1 MARFPALYGM
11 YKNLALVCSALGA
24 SYNRIHLVVLLR
36 GKTIL
41 GPITQLCESSSGM
54 YLGGS
59 DKNQLLLREVGMTLM
74 LPVSLLST
82 RGKVK

>member
-1 MARFPALYGM
+1 MLETEPRIFLRPFQGQGGDMARFPALYGM

-41 GPITQLCESSSGM
+41 GPITQLCEYRSGM
-54 YLGGS
+54 YLA
-59 DKNQLLLREVGMTLM
+59 
-74 LPVSLLST
+74 T
-82 RGKVK
+82 RISSC